1 MSYAQIS
8 IWIYLAGG
16 ALGLGTSLVAGLRR
30 PGRGWQHL
38 CALGVAVAWWCLGE
52 AVWQQCRS
60 VETLALAGQVQY
72 VGIVLTPVFWFW
84 FVLAQTARRQWLKPQ
99 RAALFL
105 VLPAIVMA
113 AALAWTPERDLL
125 WRDFRLPPEVPA
137 PTTVYGPLFWL
148 MAAWDYVL
156 VLGGCALLIG
166 HYKQSPRYRVP
177 LIVTGVIPIGLIAA
191 NALYL
196 SGNWPLPQDPTPMAF
211 ALAFAAL
218 LWALLRGRLL
228 ALSPV
233 GRDIAFD
240 SLGEGVLI
248 LDERAQVVDLNRA
261 AARLLQRAPQGA
273 IGSTLDA
280 LLPGLTVDRALDGCE
295 EQRSAGDGHGR
306 YLRVGAA
313 PIRDAEAGLS
323 GTVVTLRDVTAER
336 EAELALR
343 EAQQRLQ
350 RANEDLER
358 MAHTD
363 VLTGLANRRLLLA
376 RIEEEV
382 ARAARSGAPLSLLMI
397 DLDHFKQVNDRYGH
411 LAGDAVLAA
420 AGTALR
426 AIKRPADLAAR
437 YGGEELALLLPD
449 ADRGAACAVASRV
462 RRMLGEIRHRDAAG
476 REFQVTASVGVA
488 ALGADAGDAAAL
500 IARADAALYGAKEAG
515 RDRVCV
521 ATEGGLA
528 VL

>member
-1 MSYAQIS
+1 MSYELIS
-8 IWIYLAGG
+8 IWVYLAGG
-16 ALGLGTSLVAGLRR
+16 ALGIGTSLVAGLRR
-30 PGRGWQHL
+30 PGRGWQYL

-52 AVWQQCRS
+52 AVWQQGRS
-60 VETLALAGQVQY
+60 AEALALAGQVQY
-72 VGIVLTPVFWFW
+72 LGIVLTPVFWFW
-84 FVLAQTARRQWLKPQ
+84 FALAQTARRQWLRPQ
-99 RAALFL
+99 RAVLFL
-105 VLPAIVMA
+105 VVPAIVMA

-125 WRDFRLPPEVPA
+125 WKDFNLPPEVPT
-137 PTTVYGPLFWL
+137 PTTDYGPLFWL

-166 HYKQSPRYRVP
+166 HYKQSPHYRVP

-196 SGNWPLPQDPTPMAF
+196 SGNWPLPQDPTPMA
-211 ALAFAAL
+211 
-218 LWALLRGRLL
+218 
-228 ALSPV
+228 LSPV

-261 AARLLQRAPQGA
+261 AVQLLQRAPQGA
-273 IGSTLDA
+273 IGSTLEA
-280 LLPGLTVDRALDGCE
+280 LLPGLTVGRALGGCE
-295 EQRSAGDGHGR
+295 EQRSGGDGRGR

-313 PIRDAEAGLS
+313 PIRDTEAGLS

-336 EAELALR
+336 EAEIALR

-363 VLTGLANRRLLLA
+363 VLTGLANRRLLIA

-382 ARAARSGAPLSLLMI
+382 ARAARSGAPLALLMI

-449 ADRGAACAVASRV
+449 TDRGAACAVGSRV
-462 RRMLGEIRHRDAAG
+462 RRMLGEVRHRDAAG

-488 ALGADAGDAAAL
+488 ALGTDAGDAAAL